1 MSRRLTYLRHI
12 DARVEDGGCSS
23 GRGRYKV
30 AVQHVQRMIPGHR
43 DRADRCDYV
52 CARGMDII
60 IRSYTCSYELVLRH
74 KEVNA

>member
-1 MSRRLTYLRHI
+1 VGQGAGLSRRLTYLRHI

-43 DRADRCDYV
+43 DRADRCAV
-52 CARGMDII
+52 RLTRVPVNGPFLL
-60 IRSYTCSYELVLRH
+60 LVFP
-74 KEVNA
+74 KEI